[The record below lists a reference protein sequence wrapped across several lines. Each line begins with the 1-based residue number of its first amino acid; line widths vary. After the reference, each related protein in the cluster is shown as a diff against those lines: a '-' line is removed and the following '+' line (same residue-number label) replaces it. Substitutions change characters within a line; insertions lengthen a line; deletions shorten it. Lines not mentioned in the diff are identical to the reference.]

1 MHKFISKTL
10 FLVLFLMVFVLTTG
24 CSSKESNNNEGI
36 KSNITEQSQNVQT
49 IKEHAK
55 SDSNIS
61 TNKESASLSQ
71 LQDIVYGY
79 NKGDSFLNKYKKD
92 NKVNQI
98 ILVEQSDSVISM
110 GVLYLLIKNKENEWQ
125 ESLRCKA
132 LLGKNGIDKVREGDK
147 RTPTGDYGF
156 LMAFGAQNNPDSI
169 IPYTKLTDTMYLCG
183 DKEYYNQFIDISKL
197 NHKCNNN
204 SEHLIKYIPQYNYAL
219 FLDYNKEHT
228 YGKGSAIFLHCFGNY
243 PFTLGCI
250 SISED
255 NMVKVL
261 RTVDANAR
269 ICIYSAKG

>member
-1 MHKFISKTL
+1 M
-10 FLVLFLMVFVLTTG
+10 G
-24 CSSKESNNNEGI
+24 SKESNNNEGI
-36 KSNITEQSQNVQT
+36 KPNNTEQSQNVQT

-132 LLGKNGIDKVREGDK
+132 FLGKNGIDKVREGDK

-169 IPYTKLTDTMYLCG
+169 IPYGPSGEILGFLRTNAWEWSWLWTCYIGHQYLFWYLCFYLSVGLPVLLG
-183 DKEYYNQFIDISKL
+183 DMCQADF
-197 NHKCNNN
+197 
-204 SEHLIKYIPQYNYAL
+204 QQ
-219 FLDYNKEHT
+219 
-228 YGKGSAIFLHCFGNY
+228 
-243 PFTLGCI
+243 
-250 SISED
+250 
-255 NMVKVL
+255 
-261 RTVDANAR
+261 
-269 ICIYSAKG
+269 